1 MKNVKCS
8 FLLKKQWLQ
17 TKTIKIMKLV
27 TIFLFATA
35 LQVSANGFAQ
45 KITIS
50 KKNVSLEKIFKE
62 IRKQSDYFFIYSN
75 QNVEKA
81 TKVNIDVKDASI
93 QEVLDLCFKQ
103 QPLTYTIV
111 EKTVII
117 KPKQEAAVTTLAV
130 APLAVVSGTVTS
142 KGTPLSGVSV
152 LAKPSNRGTTTDA
165 NGKYSLTIKDG
176 DKTISFSSVGF
187 ISQTIAIKSEGGEQK
202 IVDAELLIDDQ
213 NLESLVISVGARSL
227 PRTSTTTPLP
237 VDVISAA
244 DLKSTGQVSFDKQLQ
259 YRVPSF
265 NTVNTPVND
274 ATTLLDPYEIR
285 NLGPSRTLVLINGKR
300 KNLSSLLYVQFAPGR
315 GETGADLSA
324 IPVDAIKRVEIL
336 RDGASAQY
344 GSDAIAGV
352 MNVVLKDRYQ
362 FSSLTI
368 NSGITA
374 KGDGGNYGVAFNSGS
389 NLGAKGFVNYTV
401 DFSQQNNAVR
411 SGIIHVPTEIA
422 TFGGSAAADA
432 AIVAFLSKYPT
443 GNNLN
448 GTGEISAA
456 KFNVNLGLPAGEDG
470 QFYANAAFVTKK
482 VFSNANYRTPYW
494 RTDAGL
500 LHSRIPGAPNYTG
513 GNDPLYQGYLGY
525 MPTFEGDLLDYN
537 GTFGFKN
544 VKNGWTNDI
553 SLTFGGNQQ
562 LYTVENTVNRSL
574 GTASPTAFKPGG
586 YGFSHIVGNY
596 DISKPVKDNFTV
608 AFGAEVRKESYKII
622 SGDTA
627 SYTGQ
632 GANSFPGIRAENA
645 GTNSRFNF
653 GAYADA
659 TVDVS
664 KDFLLNAAIR
674 AEKYSDFGE
683 AFVWKLSSRY
693 KLAGDKAVIRAS
705 ASTGF
710 RAPTLHQIYAQST
723 QASFAGGT
731 IVLSGLFNNRSKQAF
746 ALGIPRLGA
755 EKSNNVSFGLGLNPT
770 KNLSVTVDFYSITIK
785 NRVLYSSSITTADK
799 SLAVPATELGRI
811 LKGSSVGTGNYDLES
826 VQFFINGIK
835 TQTQGIDFVANY
847 RNIGLGSGKLGVNVA
862 GNYTFTNKIIG
873 SPNEPSAIKAAG
885 ASILSNQIKSLLT
898 EGRPLFKA
906 VIGFDYSINKFGIG
920 INNTVFGPTKFQ
932 DLDNGGS
939 QMNNIKQVFKTA
951 VVTDLNVG
959 YKFTDKISFSIAVNN
974 LFNVLPKWDLEL
986 TGNTSDP
993 DYAAA
998 KATLANK
1005 ADKDLLEGFLS
1016 FSGRYRIL
1024 GYNGSQ
1030 FSQLGTIF
1038 QGSLIFKF

>member
-1 MKNVKCS
+1 MLKNPIR
-8 FLLKKQWLQ
+8 FWLL
-17 TKTIKIMKLV
+17 LV
-27 TIFLFATA
+27 VIILPN
-35 LQVSANGFAQ
+35 VIFAQ
-45 KITIS
+45 
-50 KKNVSLEKIFKE
+50 
-62 IRKQSDYFFIYSN
+62 
-75 QNVEKA
+75 A
-81 TKVNIDVKDASI
+81 TLSGIVKGKGEALSGASI
-93 QEVLDLCFKQ
+93 SAS
-103 QPLTYTIV
+103 P
-111 EKTVII
+111 
-117 KPKQEAAVTTLAV
+117 
-130 APLAVVSGTVTS
+130 SG
-142 KGTPLSGVSV
+142 KGTSSDNDGRYTLKLTAGNYNIAFTNAGFVSQV
-152 LAKPSNRGTTTDA
+152 VKIQVADGELKTLDINLTEDAKGLED
-165 NGKYSLTIKDG
+165 
-176 DKTISFSSVGF
+176 V
-187 ISQTIAIKSEGGEQK
+187 
-202 IVDAELLIDDQ
+202 IV
-213 NLESLVISVGARSL
+213 VGARSL
-227 PRTSTTTPLP
+227 PRTSVSTPLP

-244 DLKSTGQVSFDKQLQ
+244 DLKTTGQVSFDKQLQ

-285 NLGPSRTLVLINGKR
+285 NLGPSRTLILINGKR

-315 GETGADLSA
+315 GETGADLAA

-362 FSSLTI
+362 YSSLTI
-368 NSGITA
+368 NSGVTA
-374 KGDGGNYGVAFNSGS
+374 KGDGSNYGIAYNSGS
-389 NLGAKGFVNYTV
+389 NIGDKGFVNYTV
-401 DFSQQNNAVR
+401 DFSQQNNAIR

-422 TFGGSAAADA
+422 TFGDPSQPNTDPTNK
-432 AIVAFLSKYPT
+432 AIIDFLKVYPT
-443 GNNLN
+443 GKNRN
-448 GTGEISAA
+448 GTGKISAA
-456 KFNVNLGLPAGEDG
+456 KFNVNVGLPVGDAG
-470 QFYANAAFVTKK
+470 QFYANAAFVVKK
-482 VFSNANYRTPYW
+482 AYSNANYRTPYW

-500 LHSRIPGAPNYTG
+500 LHKRIPGAPNYTG
-513 GNDPLYQGYLGY
+513 GTDPLYEGYLGY
-525 MPTFEGDLLDYN
+525 EPSFEGDLLDYN

-544 VKNGWTNDI
+544 VKSGWTHDASI
-553 SLTFGGNQQ
+553 TFGGNQQ

-574 GTASPTAFKPGG
+574 GTASPTSFKPGG
-586 YGFSHIVGNY
+586 FGFSHIVGNY
-596 DISKPVKDNFTV
+596 DVSKPILDNFTL
-608 AFGAEVRKESYKII
+608 AFGTEIRRESYKII
-622 SGDTA
+622 AGDTA
-627 SYTGQ
+627 SYSQQ

-653 GAYADA
+653 GAYIDG
-659 TVDVS
+659 TVDIT
-664 KDFLLNAAIR
+664 KDFLFNAAVR
-674 AEKYSDFGE
+674 GEKYSDFGE

-693 KLAGDKAVIRAS
+693 KIADNFAVVRAS

-746 ALGIPRLGA
+746 ALGIPRLSA
-755 EKSNNVSFGLGLNPT
+755 EKSTNITFGVGLNPI
-770 KNLSVTVDFYSITIK
+770 KNLSVTLDFYSITIK
-785 NRVLYSSSITTADK
+785 DRVVYSSSITTPDK
-799 SLAVPATELGRI
+799 SLAVPQTELGRI
-811 LKGSSVGTGNYDLES
+811 LKGNAVGAGNYDLES

-847 RNIGLGSGKLGVNVA
+847 KNIGLGKGKLGVNVA

-873 SPNEPSAIKAAG
+873 TPNDPPAIKSAG
-885 ASILSNQIKSLLT
+885 ATILSTQIKSLLT

-906 VIGFDYSINKFGIG
+906 VIGFDYSINKFGISL
-920 INNTVFGPTKFQ
+920 NNTIFGPTKFQ

-959 YKFTDKISFSIAVNN
+959 YNFTDKISFSIAINN
-974 LFNVLPKWDLEL
+974 LFNVLPKWKLEL
-986 TGNTSDP
+986 TGNSTDP
-993 DYAAA
+993 DYATA

-1005 ADKDLLEGFLS
+1005 TDKDLLEGFLS

-1038 QGSLIFKF
+1038 QGSLVFKF